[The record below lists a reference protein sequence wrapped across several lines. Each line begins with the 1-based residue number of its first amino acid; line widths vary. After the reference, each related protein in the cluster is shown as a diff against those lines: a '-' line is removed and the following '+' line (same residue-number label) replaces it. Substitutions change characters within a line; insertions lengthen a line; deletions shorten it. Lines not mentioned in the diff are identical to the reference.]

1 MIMEKTKI
9 LEQLLNLGDD
19 WEIVDVLI
27 NDNFK
32 EINLYFRYTKST
44 GLYPESKEERKIYDF
59 TAERQIRHL
68 DIFEYKTFINVRI
81 PRVKNNSGEISIIDL
96 GWAGKRVSYTYKFES
111 RVIETLRLSKNQTK
125 TSDYFNTTFDIVHG
139 IMERA
144 VARGLERR
152 DLSGTLA
159 LGIDEKSYGNGQKY
173 ITVLSDPITKSVLDI
188 INGRKAEDA
197 QELLTW
203 TLSPS
208 QLDQVLLISMDM
220 WKAYMAAAVEV
231 MPNADI
237 VHDKFHTAKYLNKA
251 VDDVR
256 KKEVKEQDILR
267 NSKYIFLK
275 NSENWNDAQRWKF
288 EQIDQVNLATSQAW
302 RIKEN
307 FKGIYDQ
314 GEKQLCLEYFKK
326 WYIST
331 LQTNI
336 KPMLKVADT
345 MLRHLKGIV
354 NSAMTDIT
362 NSIAEGINSQIQV
375 VKTVARGFANV
386 QGYRNAILF
395 FQGNLKL
402 FPL

>member
-1 MIMEKTKI
+1 MKHTAI
-9 LEQLLNLGDD
+9 LEQLLNLGED
-19 WEIVDVLI
+19 WEVTDILI
-27 NDNFK
+27 NENFK
-32 EINLYFRYTKST
+32 EINIYLHYTKPT
-44 GLYPESKEERKIYDF
+44 GLFPRSEEECKIYDF
-59 TAERQIRHL
+59 TPERQIRHL

-81 PRVKNNSGEISIIDL
+81 PRVKNSRFEIGTLELD
-96 GWAGKRVSYTYKFES
+96 WAGKRLGYTYLFES
-111 RVIETLRLSKNQTK
+111 RIIEALRLSKNQTK
-125 TSDYFNTTFDIVHG
+125 TADYFNTTFDVVHG
-139 IMERA
+139 IMKRA
-144 VARGLERR
+144 VARGLKRR
-152 DLSGTLA
+152 DLNDILA

-188 INGRKAEDA
+188 IDGRKTEDA

-208 QLDQVLLISMDM
+208 QLDQILLITMDM
-220 WKAYMAAAVEV
+220 WKPYMIAADQVIHQ
-231 MPNADI
+231 ADI

-267 NSKYIFLK
+267 SSKYIFLK
-275 NSENWNDAQRWKF
+275 NKENWNDAQRLKF
-288 EQIDQVNLATSQAW
+288 EQIDQINLATSQAW
-302 RIKEN
+302 KIKEN
-307 FKGIYDQ
+307 FKGIYNQD
-314 GEKQLCLEYFKK
+314 EKQLCLNFFRE
-326 WYIST
+326 WYINT

-336 KPMLKVADT
+336 KPMIKVADT

-375 VKTVARGFANV
+375 IKTVARGYASV
-386 QGYRNAILF
+386 DGYRNAILF